1 MAASQPEPLDSLG
14 PQIGEDKDREDKR
27 GEVRDREDKIS
38 EDRDREDKRSE
49 DKRIGSLEDL
59 KGKKE

>member
-1 MAASQPEPLDSLG
+1 MAAPQPEPLDSLG
-14 PQIGEDKDREDKR
+14 PQIGEDKDREDKI
-27 GEVRDREDKIS
+27 G

-49 DKRIGSLEDL
+49 NRDREDRGIGSLEDL